1 MSLLWGSLP
10 VYFSCLFFDYV
21 LIMIGCVDIK
31 PRLLLGDAVMWL
43 VASPRRRGLMWCLY
57 SAAVCRCISDVCLT
71 MFLYDYVL
79 IMIGCSWHQTTP
91 PAGRC
96 SDVIG
101 CSWHQT
107 TPPPGRCS
115 DVIGCSVVLM
125 QLSFCCWFDV
135 WLNLVC
141 FYMFLSSLLHRC
153 RHIVMAATSAAQLCR
168 QSIFVWCWHQSS
180 RQVCVSCYYG
190 RHVFNCFIC
199 ANSDV
204 GVGLWGGRL
213 RRWKYCFILL
223 KRHHLHSWRELT
235 ARVAIFPVG
244 IKPQRQV
251 EPWYKVVQRHV

>member
-1 MSLLWGSLP
+1 MFVFWLCS
-10 VYFSCLFFDYV
+10 DY
-21 LIMIGCVDIK
+21 D
-31 PRLLLGDAVMWL
+31 WL
-43 VASPRRRGLMWCLY
+43 C
-57 SAAVCRCISDVCLT
+57 
-71 MFLYDYVL
+71 
-79 IMIGCSWHQTTP
+79 WHQTTP
-91 PAGRC
+91 PAGWC

-101 CSWHQT
+101 CITQEAWFDVMSLLCCSLPLYFWCLFDYVLVWLCFDNDWLRWHQT

-168 QSIFVWCWHQSS
+168 QSFFVWCWHQCS

>member
-43 VASPRRRGLMWCLY
+43 VALTSNHASCWAMQWCDWL
-57 SAAVCRCISDVCLT
+57 R
-71 MFLYDYVL
+71 
-79 IMIGCSWHQTTP
+79 
-91 PAGRC
+91 
-96 SDVIG
+96 
-101 CSWHQT
+101 WHQT

-168 QSIFVWCWHQSS
+168 QSFFVWCWHQCS